1 MQRSKSKAKE
11 ITIVMMLVVI
21 VIFSVLT
28 VELKIRES
36 CKTEL
41 QYPVYKRLFLGP
53 GVPCTEAYKV
63 CMTNGP
69 LFPVMAD

>member
-41 QYPVYKRLFLGP
+41 QYPVYKRLLRN
-53 GVPCTEAYKV
+53 KV
-63 CMTNGP
+63 
-69 LFPVMAD
+69 FAV

>member
-41 QYPVYKRLFLGP
+41 QYPVYKRLLRN
-53 GVPCTEAYKV
+53 KV
-63 CMTNGP
+63 FWDILNKKEMDIGIKKY
-69 LFPVMAD
+69 MRY

>member
-41 QYPVYKRLFLGP
+41 Q
-53 GVPCTEAYKV
+53 
-63 CMTNGP
+63 
-69 LFPVMAD
+69 